1 MLLVLRLNIVGDE
14 YITYITASSSNT
26 DPLQVLCSGLY
37 KVYPTNLELST
48 LLLYISSYG
57 PLVITT
63 TTTTLHIDG
72 RKVIKDRLL

>member
-14 YITYITASSSNT
+14 YIAYITASSSNT
-26 DPLQVLCSGLY
+26 DPLQVYPGLY

-48 LLLYISSYG
+48 LLLYISSYS
-57 PLVITT
+57 PLIITT

>member
-1 MLLVLRLNIVGDE
+1 MLLELRLNIVGDE
-14 YITYITASSSNT
+14 YTAYITASSSNT
-26 DPLQVLCSGLY
+26 DPLQVLLYLGLY

-57 PLVITT
+57 PLIITT

-72 RKVIKDRLL
+72 RKVI